1 MKFGLLLTA
10 ACFHAAFT
18 FAIPQ
23 NAPLQRQ
30 ATEQLAPEQL
40 AQDAPPKSQSYA
52 GYQGEIFAKG
62 FMGTTP
68 IVTTDPKKLEAQ
80 AQSKMTPKAFGFLA
94 GGSGEGATLEANRL
108 AFKQWRIVPRM
119 LVSSASRDLSIKL
132 FNRTYPSPVMMA
144 PIGFQ
149 HTFHPDGEPG
159 VAEIAQELGIPYIMS
174 MNSHASVEEIAKGNG
189 DGERWYQFYWQ
200 TPDFMTSQTLKKA
213 QAAGYHVLVV
223 TLDAFQL
230 GWRPADLD
238 QGYMPTNFGVP
249 DLSFGGNKS
258 LSSLFGGGG
267 RNRAVNDTAATGGAT
282 STDGATAAHGA
293 TAQDGVAADT
303 PDGLGSLFSAN
314 PTWDRLTFLRKNWA
328 GPIILKGIQ
337 HPDDARKAL
346 AAGMDGIIVSNHGG
360 RQMDGGPGSL
370 EVLPDIVDA
379 VGGKMPVLFDSGIR
393 TGADIIKALALG
405 ANAVLVGRPW
415 AFGMGINGKAGA
427 KEVMRGILAQVEI
440 NMNIAGLRSVAD
452 INRNI
457 LRRSPWAYSPRGV
470 GE

>member
-1 MKFGLLLTA
+1 MKFGQLLAA
-10 ACFHAAFT
+10 ACLNAAFT
-18 FAIPQ
+18 IAFPQ
-23 NAPLQRQ
+23 SESIQQQ
-30 ATEQLAPEQL
+30 AAEQPAPESP
-40 AQDAPPKSQSYA
+40 AADTPPKPRSYV
-52 GYQGEIFAKG
+52 GYQSEIFRNG
-62 FMGTTP
+62 FMGSVP
-68 IVTTDPKKLEAQ
+68 VVTTDPKKLEAQ
-80 AQSKMTPKAFGFLA
+80 AQSKMTAKSFGFLA

-119 LVSSASRDLSIKL
+119 LVSSAPRDLSIKM

-159 VAEIAQELGIPYIMS
+159 VAEIANELGIPYIMS
-174 MNSHASVEEIAKGNG
+174 MNSHASVEDIAKGNG
-189 DGERWYQFYWQ
+189 DGQRWYQFYWQ
-200 TPDFMTSQTLKKA
+200 TPDFITTQTLKKA
-213 QAAGYHVLVV
+213 QNAGYHVLVV

-238 QGYMPTNFGVP
+238 SAYFPTNYGVG
-249 DLSFGGNKS
+249 DLALAGNKS
-258 LSSLFGGGG
+258 AGSLFGGAAKDGVE
-267 RNRAVNDTAATGGAT
+267 RNQDTAGTERIAAQEGTPADEPTGL
-282 STDGATAAHGA
+282 AA
-293 TAQDGVAADT
+293 
-303 PDGLGSLFSAN
+303 LFGAN
-314 PTWDRLTFLRKNWA
+314 PTWERLSFLRKNWA

-337 HPDDARKAL
+337 HPDDAKKAL

-370 EVLPDIVDA
+370 EVLPDIVEA
-379 VGGKMPVLFDSGIR
+379 IGGKIPVLFDSGIR

-427 KEVMRGILAQVEI
+427 KEVMRGIMAQLEI
-440 NMNIAGLRSVAD
+440 NMNIAGLRSIGD
-452 INRNI
+452 INRSV

>member
-1 MKFGLLLTA
+1 MKVGQLLAVICLN
-10 ACFHAAFT
+10 AAFT
-18 FAIPQ
+18 LAIPQ
-23 NAPLQRQ
+23 DSHRSRQ
-30 ATEQLAPEQL
+30 ATEQLGPQEPTPESPG
-40 AQDAPPKSQSYA
+40 DDSPPKPRSYA
-52 GYQGEIFAKG
+52 GYQSEILAKG
-62 FMGTTP
+62 FMGSVP
-68 IVTTDPKKLEAQ
+68 IITTDPKKLEAQ
-80 AQSKMTPKAFGFLA
+80 AQAKMTPKAFGFLA

-119 LVSSASRDLSIKL
+119 LVSSAPRDLSINM

-149 HTFHPDGEPG
+149 HIFHPDGEPG

-174 MNSHASVEEIAKGNG
+174 MNSHASPEEIAKGNG

-200 TPDFMTSQTLKKA
+200 TPDFITTQTLKKA

-238 QGYMPTNFGVP
+238 QGYMPTNFGVG
-249 DLSFGGNKS
+249 DLSLGGNNS
-258 LSSLFGGGG
+258 LTSLLGGPDGSGG
-267 RNRAVNDTAATGGAT
+267 VGKIRAVSETTGTATNMEA
-282 STDGATAAHGA
+282 
-293 TAQDGVAADT
+293 AQDAPGGIGA
-303 PDGLGSLFSAN
+303 LLSAN
-314 PTWDRLTFLRKNWA
+314 PTWDRLPFLRKNWA
-328 GPIILKGIQ
+328 GPILLKGIQ
-337 HPDDARKAL
+337 HPDDAKKAL

-370 EVLPDIVDA
+370 EVLPDIVEA
-379 VGGKMPVLFDSGIR
+379 VGGKIPVLFDSGIR

-405 ANAVLVGRPW
+405 ASAVLVGRPW

-427 KEVMRGILAQVEI
+427 KEVMRGILAQLEI
-440 NMNIAGLRSVAD
+440 NMSVAGLRSVKD
-452 INRNI
+452 INRSV